1 MLTDSGLGGL
11 SVLAHL
17 TLKLNEGSNAGKR
30 SGLKLVYINAVPR
43 DGYGYNDMP
52 SRKERISVFGCILEE
67 VHSRYQPDRIFVAC
81 GSLSALLEKLPF
93 GQDHPGK
100 LQGIDVLSRQ
110 MLEDAMEKYP
120 GSQVFVFAAPT
131 TISEKIYGRDAIKTA
146 NSELKIYGQPCPG
159 LASLI
164 SSDSEGA
171 KVEDAVRGFCQ
182 EALARWDG
190 SRADSG
196 EGAPIVFL
204 GCTHYSFRAESFV
217 KAFASLGYPEIQLID
232 PNPAAAEM
240 LAGIFREDGTR
251 GQCELEFLTPYPL
264 PASERIGMGRMLE
277 DLSPQT
283 AAAFRQAR
291 VIPELA
297 S

>member
-1 MLTDSGLGGL
+1 M
-11 SVLAHL
+11 LAHL
-17 TLKLNEGSNAGKR
+17 TLKLNEGLSSGKR
-30 SGLKLVYINAVPR
+30 SGLKLVYVNAVPR

-52 SRKERISVFGCILEE
+52 SWKERILVFGRILEE
-67 VHSRYQPDRIFVAC
+67 IHSRYQPDRIFVAC

-110 MLEDAMEKYP
+110 MLEDAMENYP
-120 GSQVFVFAAPT
+120 GSPVFVFAAPT
-131 TISEKIYGRDAIKTA
+131 TISEKLYGKDTIKSA
-146 NSELKIYGQPCPG
+146 DSKLKIYGQPCPG

-171 KVEDAVRGFCQ
+171 KVEDAVREFCR

-190 SRADSG
+190 SRADSS
-196 EGAPIVFL
+196 EGGPIVFL

-240 LAGIFREDGTR
+240 LAGIFREEGT
-251 GQCELEFLTPYPL
+251 GGHCELEFLTPYPL
-264 PASERIGMGRMLE
+264 PASERNSMGRMLE
-277 DLSPQT
+277 ALSPQT
-283 AAAFRQAR
+283 AAAFRQAL

-297 S
+297 SWAW

>member
-1 MLTDSGLGGL
+1 M
-11 SVLAHL
+11 LAHL
-17 TLKLNEGSNAGKR
+17 TLKLNEGSNAGNR
-30 SGLKLVYINAVPR
+30 SGLKLVYVNAVPR

-52 SRKERISVFGCILEE
+52 SRDERISVFGSILKK

-110 MLEDAMEKYP
+110 MLADAMEKYP
-120 GSQVFVFAAPT
+120 SSQVFVFAAPT

-146 NSELKIYGQPCPG
+146 DSELKIFGQPCPG

-164 SSDSEGA
+164 SSDSEVA
-171 KVEDAVRGFCQ
+171 KVEDAICGFCK

-190 SRADSG
+190 SWVDFG
-196 EGAPIVFL
+196 EGVPIVFL

-232 PNPAAAEM
+232 PNSVAAEM
-240 LAGIFREDGTR
+240 LAGIFREDETG
-251 GQCELEFLTPYPL
+251 GQCEQEFLTPYPL
-264 PASERIGMGRMLE
+264 PASERNGMGRMLE

>member
-17 TLKLNEGSNAGKR
+17 TLKLNEGSNIGKR
-30 SGLKLVYINAVPR
+30 SGLKLVYVNAVPR

-52 SRKERISVFGCILEE
+52 SRKERISVFGSILDEIY
-67 VHSRYQPDRIFVAC
+67 SRYQPDRIFVAC

-93 GQDHPGK
+93 RLDHPGK
-100 LQGIDVLSRQ
+100 LQGINVLSRH
-110 MLEDAMEKYP
+110 MLENAIGKYP
-120 GSQVFVFAAPT
+120 GSPVFVFAAPT

-146 NSELKIYGQPCPG
+146 DSELKIYEQPCPG

-164 SSDSEGA
+164 SSDSEGE
-171 KVEDAVRGFCQ
+171 KVEEAICEFCKDA
-182 EALARWDG
+182 LTLWDG
-190 SRADSG
+190 SRADSS
-196 EGAPIVFL
+196 EGVPIVFL

-217 KAFASLGYPEIQLID
+217 KAFSSLGYPEIQLID

-240 LAGIFREDGTR
+240 LAGIFREDGT
-251 GQCELEFLTPYPL
+251 GGHLEVEFLTPYPL
-264 PASERIGMGRMLE
+264 PASERNGMGRMLE
-277 DLSPQT
+277 DLPPQT